1 MKIEQLADF
10 ATMMAKLH
18 PGADINVCYNTK
30 QGRKIK
36 LMRKE
41 ITGHHVAFFNNL
53 SMKPTIT
60 FEVDSIKSSEEGKA
74 DKDKP

>member
-1 MKIEQLADF
+1 MKIEQLAEF

-18 PGADINVCYNTK
+18 PGADINVCYNIK
-30 QGRKIK
+30 HGRKYR

-60 FEVDSIKSSEEGKA
+60 FEVDHAKSRDAHHDA
-74 DKDKP
+74 D